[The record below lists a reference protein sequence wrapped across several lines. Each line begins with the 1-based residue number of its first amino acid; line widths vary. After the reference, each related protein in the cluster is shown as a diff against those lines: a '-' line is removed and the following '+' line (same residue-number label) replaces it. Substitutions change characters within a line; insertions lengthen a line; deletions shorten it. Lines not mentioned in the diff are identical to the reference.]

1 MKKMKR
7 SKMKTTR
14 PKNENSISADTKEII
29 QDRRQSK
36 IDQILSILPFNIRGS
51 KPVIAVL
58 RLDGVIGKVSSYKSG
73 LALHSLNKLIE
84 SIFKIDRLEALFLS
98 INSPGGSP
106 VQSELI
112 ANRIITLASD
122 AEIPVYSFVEEV
134 AASGGYW
141 LACAGDKI
149 FASKSSIIGSIGV
162 IHSSFGFNEAIKKLG
177 IERRVYTQ
185 GNNKSVL
192 DPFGPTKPADV
203 ALVKNLGKNIHEHFI
218 DYIKT
223 RRAGRLTQSDEILF
237 NGEFW
242 TGQTAVDYGLIDGI
256 DNMYSYIH
264 KHWGDDVKI
273 EYIENKQSWFKKKLG
288 MATSSGG
295 IAYEISDGFVSAI
308 EDRLLESRFKL
319 K

>member
-1 MKKMKR
+1 MKII
-7 SKMKTTR
+7 R
-14 PKNENSISADTKEII
+14 PKNENSISAETKEII
-29 QDRRQSK
+29 QSRPQSK

-58 RLDGVIGKVSSYKSG
+58 RLDGAIGKVSSYKTG
-73 LALHSLNKLIE
+73 LTLHSLNKLIE

-106 VQSELI
+106 AQSELI
-112 ANRIITLASD
+112 ASRIITLASS

-141 LACAGDKI
+141 LACAGNKI
-149 FASKSSIIGSIGV
+149 FATKSSIIGSIGV
-162 IHSSFGFNEAIKKLG
+162 IYSSFGFNEVIKKMG
-177 IERRVYTQ
+177 IERRIYTQ

-192 DPFGPTKPADV
+192 DPFSPTKPADV
-203 ALVKNLGKNIHEHFI
+203 TLVKNLGKNIHGHFI
-218 DYIKT
+218 DYVKT

-242 TGQTAVDYGLIDGI
+242 TGQTALDYGLIDGI
-256 DNMYSYIH
+256 DDMYSYIG
-264 KHWGDDVKI
+264 KHWGEDIKI
-273 EYIENKQSWFKKKLG
+273 EYIENKQSWLRKKLG
-288 MATSSGG
+288 MSTSSED

-308 EDRLLESRFKL
+308 EDRLTHSGFKI

>member
-1 MKKMKR
+1 
-7 SKMKTTR
+7 MKTSR
-14 PKNENSISADTKEII
+14 PKNENSISAETKGITQI
-29 QDRRQSK
+29 RRQSK

-58 RLDGVIGKVSSYKSG
+58 RLDGAIGKISSYKTG
-73 LALHSLNKLIE
+73 LTLHSLNKLIE
-84 SIFKIDRLEALFLS
+84 SVFKIDRLEALFLS

-112 ANRIITLASD
+112 ANRIITLANE

-149 FASKSSIIGSIGV
+149 FATKSSIIGSIGV
-162 IHSSFGFNEAIKKLG
+162 IFSGFGFNEAIKKLG
-177 IERRVYTQ
+177 VERRIYTQ
-185 GNNKSVL
+185 GHNKSVL
-192 DPFGPTKPADV
+192 DPFQPTKPSDV
-203 ALVKNLGKNIHEHFI
+203 DLIKNLGKNIHEHFI

-223 RRAGRLTQSDEILF
+223 RRSGRLTQNDEILF

-242 TGQTAVDYGLIDGI
+242 TGQTALDYGLIDGI
-256 DNMYSYIH
+256 DNMYSYID
-264 KHWGDDVKI
+264 KHFGDDIKI
-273 EYIENKQSWFKKKLG
+273 EYIENKQSWLKKKLG
-288 MATSSGG
+288 MATSSNE
-295 IAYEISDGFVSAI
+295 IAYEISEGFVSAV
-308 EDRLLESRFKL
+308 EDRLIDSRFKI